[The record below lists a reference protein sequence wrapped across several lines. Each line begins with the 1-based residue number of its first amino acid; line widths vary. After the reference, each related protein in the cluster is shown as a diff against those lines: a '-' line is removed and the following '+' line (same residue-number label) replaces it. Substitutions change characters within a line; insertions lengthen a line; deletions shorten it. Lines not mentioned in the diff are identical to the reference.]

1 MECCSAVNMLK
12 LQAFLPAAAVIM
24 RSNLVLGFIN
34 SSMLWKRLP
43 FVLTEHCTM
52 QIVLEQQNLNCLNIV
67 VST

>member
-12 LQAFLPAAAVIM
+12 LQAFLPAAVIM

-52 QIVLEQQNLNCLNIV
+52 QIVLEQQNLNRLNIV